1 MQNIVAFFEDHG
13 DAARAIS
20 DLKDA
25 GIRPHQIGISAAEHF
40 RSDADVSSR
49 RGARDVTDRDD
60 KSLWDKISEFFTG
73 SDAVDINDTRRNYT
87 FSDRSWENYSDRI
100 DEGGVLVT
108 VYDADDRSEIESIL
122 ERHDG
127 VIDRDVEF
135 EPIERSAP
143 VREDF
148 QTEGPRRIQ
157 LLSEVLRVN
166 KERVSAGE
174 ARIRKEVITEN
185 QTIQVPVTR
194 EELVIERRPVNEA
207 RPASGEI
214 GSESEIRVPLS
225 EERVNVEH
233 QPVVR
238 EEVEVGKRQI
248 TEERT
253 VSDEVRHEE
262 LQVEDETKITP
273 QKSQPSRRKKIA

>member
-1 MQNIVAFFEDHG
+1 MQNIVAFFEDHA

-25 GIRPHQIGISAAEHF
+25 GIRSHQIGLSAADQF
-40 RSDADVSSR
+40 GSDASVSGSR
-49 RGARDVTDRDD
+49 DSRTGE
-60 KSLWDKISEFFTG
+60 KSLWDKISEFFSG
-73 SDAVDINDTRRNYT
+73 SDADDINDSRRNYT
-87 FSDRSWENYSDRI
+87 ISDQSWNNYSDRI
-100 DEGGVLVT
+100 EEGGVLVT
-108 VYDADDRSEIESIL
+108 VYDADNASEIESVL
-122 ERHDG
+122 ERHG
-127 VIDRDVEF
+127 GNIDRDVEF
-135 EPIERSAP
+135 EPMERTGYAASS
-143 VREDF
+143 REDLGS
-148 QTEGPRRIQ
+148 EGPRRIQ

-166 KERVSAGE
+166 KERVATGE

-207 RPASGEI
+207 RPASGDI
-214 GSESEIRVPLS
+214 GADSEIRVPLS
-225 EERVNVEH
+225 EERVNVER

-238 EEVEVGKRQI
+238 EEVEVGKRQV

-262 LQVEDETKITP
+262 LQVEDESKIAP
-273 QKSQPSRRKKIA
+273 QKSQSPRRKKIA